1 MAKTAYVVSLFS
13 ELTILREYRAA
24 IREAVR
30 RGFTS
35 ESRARSMI
43 AIGGLQPESIVT
55 AGSLRDILPFTSGAW
70 FRPAL
75 VSRRPSTEAIDNG
88 ARKR

>member
-24 IREAVR
+24 IRKAVR

-55 AGSLRDILPFTSGAW
+55 SGSLYDILPFTSG
-70 FRPAL
+70 RM
-75 VSRRPSTEAIDNG
+75 VSSGFGKQATKHRG
-88 ARKR
+88 Y